1 MSGFLDRV
9 FGSSGGA
16 AAAVTYDESKA
27 LAADSDGEN
36 RRALAARG
44 DVKPEVLYYLAA
56 DELTSVRREIAANEK
71 TLRQADRLLAEDVD
85 DEVRCDLARKIGRI
99 APNLSQDAQDQIQE
113 LTFEVLDILAHDQLP
128 QVRRIIAEEIKRS
141 DTVPRAIIQHLARDL
156 ELIVAAP
163 VLEYSPLLS
172 DDDLLEIIES
182 ESVQGALSAISRRES
197 VGAPVADAIANLDD
211 RDAITELLANPSA
224 QIREETLDMLLDQ
237 APEVESW
244 HQPLVGRP
252 ELSLRAVRRIAKFV
266 ALALLRVLEER
277 NDLPDGATDEV
288 RRAVSQ
294 RIDESG
300 VNGGVD
306 AGLDAQTAFDEGKL
320 NDEAIQSAIDLGNHD
335 FVTTALALLAGLA
348 PAVVERVLEM
358 QGAKS
363 ITALVWRAGLNMRTA
378 IQVQL
383 KVARVPPMDVLNAKD
398 GTDYPM
404 TEEELQWHA
413 DMFTG

>member
-1 MSGFLDRV
+1 VNGFLDRV
-9 FGSSGGA
+9 FGSSGA
-16 AAAVTYDESKA
+16 AAATVTYDESKV
-27 LAADSDGEN
+27 LAADRDGEN
-36 RRALAARG
+36 RRALAARV

-56 DELTSVRREIAANEK
+56 DQLASVRCEIAANEK
-71 TLRQADRLLAEDVD
+71 TPRQADRLLAEDVD

-128 QVRRIIAEEIKRS
+128 RVRQIIAEEIKRS

-172 DDDLLEIIES
+172 DEDLLEIIES
-182 ESVQGALSAISRRES
+182 ESVQGALGAISRRAS
-197 VGAPVADAIANLDD
+197 VKATVADAIANRDD
-211 RDAITELLANPSA
+211 RDAITALLANPSA

-237 APEVESW
+237 APDVEPW
-244 HQPLVGRP
+244 HEPLVERP

-266 ALALLRVLEER
+266 ALALLRVLEDR
-277 NDLPDGATDEV
+277 KDLPDGATDDI
-288 RRAVSQ
+288 RRAVAQ

-306 AGLDAQTAFDEGKL
+306 AGFDAQNAFDEGKL
-320 NDEAIQSAIDLGNHD
+320 NDESIQSAIDLGNHD
-335 FVTTALALLAGLA
+335 FVTAAMALKAGLA
-348 PAVVERVLEM
+348 PAAVEHVLDL
-358 QGAKS
+358 QGTKS

-383 KVARVPPMDVLNAKD
+383 KVARVPPMDLLNAKD
-398 GTDYPM
+398 GTD
-404 TEEELQWHA
+404 
-413 DMFTG
+413 